1 MVQRRRRPLEEDLYE
16 DDAPTL
22 VEVVLQSFVE
32 PVVKT
37 AVVQLKRSVRTVVQW
52 TVQRMIAGGVVTG
65 ILITGLVLIL
75 LAGVKGLEALGCPLW
90 LSYLSMGVVA
100 IIGALLLL
108 KAILSPRDADVDVDE

>member
-1 MVQRRRRPLEEDLYE
+1 MVQRRRRPVEEDE
-16 DDAPTL
+16 EQDDAPTL

-32 PVVKT
+32 PVVKS
-37 AVVQLKRSVRTVVQW
+37 AVLQLKHGVQKAVQW

-65 ILITGLVLIL
+65 ILITGLVLVL

-100 IIGALLLL
+100 VIGALLLL
-108 KAILSPRDADVDVDE
+108 KQILAVPADDEID